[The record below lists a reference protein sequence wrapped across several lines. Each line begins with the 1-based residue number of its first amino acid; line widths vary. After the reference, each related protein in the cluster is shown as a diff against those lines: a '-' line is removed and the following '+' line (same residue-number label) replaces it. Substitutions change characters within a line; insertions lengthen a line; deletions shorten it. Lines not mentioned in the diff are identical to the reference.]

1 MASAMRGPER
11 VSAPAAVLVTQV
23 SFVAAVAEVLD
34 GEAARLGV
42 TVAEYVHDA
51 ALMRAA
57 SAVRARADDQSDL
70 FVQGQ
75 RTLLDE
81 ESRNGGRRAD
91 GQSLVDALA
100 RRDVRDE
107 AAAVRGGRRQGRRR
121 ATELRR
127 ETNAILDTVAMM
139 VTDVLRRGGFELLAP
154 VVARFR
160 TTDTGNTG
168 VKVAVRL
175 EDPRQANAAKAAI
188 SKRFPDH
195 LSQVIVT

>member
-1 MASAMRGPER
+1 MRGRER
-11 VSAPAAVLVTQV
+11 VSARAAVVVTQV
-23 SFVAAVAEVLD
+23 SFDAAVAEGLD

-57 SAVRARADDQSDL
+57 SAVRARGDNPSDL
-70 FVQGQ
+70 FVQGE

-81 ESRNGGRRAD
+81 ESRNGGRRAER
-91 GQSLVDALA
+91 QSLVDARA

-107 AAAVRGGRRQGRRR
+107 AAAVRGESRQVRRR
-121 ATELRR
+121 ARDLRG
-127 ETNAILDTVAMM
+127 ETNAILDTVVMM

-154 VVARFR
+154 VVASFR

-168 VKVAVRL
+168 VEVAVRL
-175 EDPRQANAAKAAI
+175 EDPRQANAAKSAI
-188 SKRFPDH
+188 AKRFPDH

>member
-1 MASAMRGPER
+1 MRGPEHI
-11 VSAPAAVLVTQV
+11 SARAAVVVTQV
-23 SFVAAVAEVLD
+23 SFDAAVGEVLD
-34 GEAARLGV
+34 GEAARFGV

-57 SAVRARADDQSDL
+57 SAVRARGDDPSDL
-70 FVQGQ
+70 SVQAE

-91 GQSLVDALA
+91 RQSLVDALA

-107 AAAVRGGRRQGRRR
+107 AAAVRGESRQVRRR
-121 ATELRR
+121 ATELRG
-127 ETNAILDTVAMM
+127 ETNAILDTVVMM
-139 VTDVLRRGGFELLAP
+139 VTDVLRRDRFELLAP

-160 TTDTGNTG
+160 TTETRNTG
-168 VKVAVRL
+168 VEVAVL
-175 EDPRQANAAKAAI
+175 LQDPSQANAAKAAI
-188 SKRFPDH
+188 FKRFPDH